1 MAAGRSLKALVGRR
15 RRLDEEGED
24 DEGPVMVDDSQSE
37 GSVLTEMDEGDD
49 EDETGSVGDGQAVSG
64 ANGSVVDA
72 ASEGTANGKPAA
84 KKSRKPRNRAGKKE
98 VGEQGDGLP
107 GQADLFRATADTE
120 AMMKGMKLADAGE
133 GAIQFGE
140 MDEPVHIPANRAQ
153 GGAVVNGRGE
163 RPVDRQK
170 REQPDNKPRR
180 TADPAFIPNR
190 GNFFMHDTR
199 GANGQGPVPNRGAP
213 ARGRG
218 RGVPPSAVPSAPLNP
233 SQRQEKASEM
243 PWKHDLHEVIN
254 EESQAAAAQNT
265 IAQQNREESARIF
278 ARPVLPAQ
286 APRQPQ
292 QPATLSFDSTIPVA
306 KGQARVLLPGMK
318 SAIMGSELNIKKYI
332 RLPNHRPPLRRDKPV
347 RVFIPN
353 LGPRYIF
360 PSMDR
365 SFIFIPRQMR
375 PNQRGFG
382 NNNYQRNAGGH
393 GYSSRRTSMYG
404 GSIYSA
410 SIAPSRRS
418 SIARD
423 TFSPVSFASGF
434 GGQSRPVV
442 RLPHNGQFMSNNAS
456 PAGPLSGH
464 QTPTGQVL
472 HTYPLPQNGPTFNTP
487 LSTVHQPRPQK
498 QFSVTG
504 IESPAAL
511 HQAKTPAIDE
521 QQPFQN
527 QLPTHMSEQP
537 AYHQHPQAHF
547 YPQQPQYGYSN
558 QINQAGTP
566 LSGIPENTMNVQAF
580 QQPAMYYPQYPT
592 QQNMYYQPPMHMYMP
607 QAQGYMAPQQQA
619 PTQSHHEPTPRGAES
634 QQQQQQAAPPQP
646 EDAAP
651 SGMVAHES
659 NGMVF
664 YLPAAEAQ
672 QQSTQEHYQPAES
685 FVPSYA
691 MPGLPPPTPAPDTS
705 YYYPMDM
712 SQAMYYP
719 QQQPQQ

>member
-1 MAAGRSLKALVGRR
+1 MAAGRSLKTLVGRR

-24 DEGPVMVDDSQSE
+24 DEGPVMVEDSQSE
-37 GSVLTEMDEGDD
+37 GSVLTEMDEGD
-49 EDETGSVGDGQAVSG
+49 EEEEVASLGDGQAVPG
-64 ANGSVVDA
+64 ANGSA
-72 ASEGTANGKPAA
+72 TSGGPENGTRSTKKP
-84 KKSRKPRNRAGKKE
+84 RKPKSKAGKKSASE
-98 VGEQGDGLP
+98 KTDEA
-107 GQADLFRATADTE
+107 ADSTGLFRATADTE
-120 AMMKGMKLADAGE
+120 AMMKGMKLSDAGE

-140 MDEPVHIPANRAQ
+140 MDEPVHIPSSSRIQAGTAASGRADRPANRQ
-153 GGAVVNGRGE
+153 KQE
-163 RPVDRQK
+163 QQESRQK
-170 REQPDNKPRR
+170 RG
-180 TADPAFIPNR
+180 ADPASFIPNR

-199 GANGQGPVPNRGAP
+199 GAPNGQGPAPNRGGP

-218 RGVPPSAVPSAPLNP
+218 RGAPMGAAPNAPPVAA
-233 SQRQEKASEM
+233 QRSDKASEM

-254 EESQAAAAQNT
+254 EESETAANPRLAT
-265 IAQQNREESARIF
+265 AQQQRDESARVF
-278 ARPVLPAQ
+278 GRPVLPAQ
-286 APRQPQ
+286 QPRQVP
-292 QPATLSFDSTIPVA
+292 PATISFDCTIPLA

-318 SAIMGSELNIKKYI
+318 TAIMGSELSIKKYV

-382 NNNYQRNAGGH
+382 NSNYQRNTGGY

-404 GSIYSA
+404 GSMYSA
-410 SIAPSRRS
+410 SVAPSRRS

-442 RLPHNGQFMSNNAS
+442 RLPHNGQFVSNTAS

-464 QTPTGQVL
+464 QTPTGQVM
-472 HTYPLPQNGPTFNTP
+472 HTYPLPQNVPTFNTP
-487 LSTVHQPRPQK
+487 MSTVHQPRPQK

-511 HQAKTPAIDE
+511 QQARTPVQDE
-521 QQPFQN
+521 HQPFQN
-527 QLPTHMSEQP
+527 QLPTHMADQQGYS
-537 AYHQHPQAHF
+537 QHPQAPF
-547 YPQQPQYGYSN
+547 YPQQSHYGYPN
-558 QINQAGTP
+558 HANQAGTP
-566 LSGIPENTMNVQAF
+566 LSGIPENSMNA
-580 QQPAMYYPQYPT
+580 QQYQHPGMYYPQYPAH
-592 QQNMYYQPPMHMYMP
+592 QQMYYPPPMPMYMP
-607 QAQGYMAPQQQA
+607 QSQGYMPPQQQQ
-619 PTQSHHEPTPRGAES
+619 PSSQSHHEQAQRPES
-634 QQQQQQAAPPQP
+634 QQQQQH
-646 EDAAP
+646 DDSAP

-664 YLPAAEAQ
+664 YLPASEAQ
-672 QQSTQEHYQPAES
+672 QQPTQEHYQPAES

-691 MPGLPPPTPAPDTS
+691 MPGLPPPTPAPDAS

-712 SQAMYYP
+712 NQAMYYP
-719 QQQPQQ
+719 QQPQQ

>member
-49 EDETGSVGDGQAVSG
+49 EDEAGSVADGQAVSG
-64 ANGSVVDA
+64 ANGSGSVADG
-72 ASEGTANGKPAA
+72 ASEGTANGRPTT
-84 KKSRKPRNRAGKKE
+84 KKSRKTRNKTGKKE
-98 VGEQGDGLP
+98 GELAD
-107 GQADLFRATADTE
+107 QADLFRATADTE
-120 AMMKGMKLADAGE
+120 AMMKGVRLADVGE

-140 MDEPVHIPANRAQ
+140 MDEPVHIPSASRAQ

-170 REQPDNKPRR
+170 REQLDNRPKR

-218 RGVPPSAVPSAPLNP
+218 RGVPPNAVPSAPLNP
-233 SQRQEKASEM
+233 PQRQEKASEM

-254 EESQAAAAQNT
+254 EESQAAAAAQNKM
-265 IAQQNREESARIF
+265 AQQHREDSARIF

-286 APRQPQ
+286 APRQSQ

-318 SAIMGSELNIKKYI
+318 SAVMGSELNIKKYI

-382 NNNYQRNAGGH
+382 NNNYQQRNAGGH

-410 SIAPSRRS
+410 SIAASRRS

-434 GGQSRPVV
+434 GGQSGPVV

-527 QLPTHMSEQP
+527 QLPTHMAEQT

-566 LSGIPENTMNVQAF
+566 LSGIPEVQAF
-580 QQPAMYYPQYPT
+580 QQNAMYYPQYPT

-607 QAQGYMAPQQQA
+607 QAQGYMP
-619 PTQSHHEPTPRGAES
+619 P
-634 QQQQQQAAPPQP
+634 QQQQQATSQQPPHDSTQSQHQQAPPQQQQQDDP
-646 EDAAP
+646 AAAP

-664 YLPAAEAQ
+664 YLPASEAQ
-672 QQSTQEHYQPAES
+672 QQSQSSQEHYQPAES

-691 MPGLPPPTPAPDTS
+691 MPGLPPPTPAPDAS
-705 YYYPMDM
+705 YYYPTMDM
-712 SQAMYYP
+712 GQAMYYP
-719 QQQPQQ
+719 QQQQQ

>member
-49 EDETGSVGDGQAVSG
+49 EEDAGSLGDDQAVSG
-64 ANGSVVDA
+64 ANGSAADA
-72 ASEGTANGKPAA
+72 ASEGPTNGTRPT
-84 KKSRKPRNRAGKKE
+84 KKSRKPKSKTGKKE
-98 VGEQGDGLP
+98 VGEQADEGTDQAGLF
-107 GQADLFRATADTE
+107 QITADTE
-120 AMMKGMKLADAGE
+120 AMMKGMSLSDAGG

-140 MDEPVHIPANRAQ
+140 MDEPVQVPGRAHA
-153 GGAVVNGRGE
+153 GATANGRAE
-163 RPVDRQK
+163 RPSDRQK
-170 REQPDNKPRR
+170 REHQEYRQKR
-180 TADPAFIPNR
+180 TADPAFIPSR

-199 GANGQGPVPNRGAP
+199 GTPNGQGPAPNRGTP
-213 ARGRG
+213 TRGRG
-218 RGVPPSAVPSAPLNP
+218 RGALLGAPPSAPPNP
-233 SQRQEKASEM
+233 VQRSEKASEM

-254 EESQAAAAQNT
+254 EESQGAAQNKVAT
-265 IAQQNREESARIF
+265 SQQYRDDSARVF
-278 ARPVLPAQ
+278 ARPVLPPQ
-286 APRQPQ
+286 APRQT

-306 KGQARVLLPGMK
+306 KGQARVSLPGMK
-318 SAIMGSELNIKKYI
+318 TASMGSELSIKKYI

-347 RVFIPN
+347 RVFIPG

-382 NNNYQRNAGGH
+382 NSNYQRNTGGY
-393 GYSSRRTSMYG
+393 GFSSRRTSMYG
-404 GSIYSA
+404 GSMYSA
-410 SIAPSRRS
+410 SVAPSRRS

-434 GGQSRPVV
+434 AGQSRPVV
-442 RLPHNGQFMSNNAS
+442 RLPHNGQFLSNATS
-456 PAGPLSGH
+456 PAGPLSGN

-472 HTYPLPQNGPTFNTP
+472 HTYPLPQNVPTFNTP

-511 HQAKTPAIDE
+511 HQARSPAGDE

-527 QLPTHMSEQP
+527 QLPTHMVEQQ
-537 AYHQHPQAHF
+537 AYSQHPAQF
-547 YPQQPQYGYSN
+547 YPQQPYHGYLN
-558 QINQAGTP
+558 QVNQANTP
-566 LSGIPENTMNVQAF
+566 LSGIPENAMNAQHF
-580 QQPAMYYPQYPT
+580 QQSAIYYPQYPN
-592 QQNMYYQPPMHMYMP
+592 QQNMYYPQSMPTYMP
-607 QAQGYMAPQQQA
+607 PSQGYMGPQQQA
-619 PTQSHHEPTPRGAES
+619 AAPSHPEQAPRLES
-634 QQQQQQAAPPQP
+634 QHQQA
-646 EDAAP
+646 DDSAP

-664 YLPAAEAQ
+664 YLPASEAQ
-672 QQSTQEHYQPAES
+672 QQPTQEHYQPAES

-691 MPGLPPPTPAPDTS
+691 MPGLPPPTPAPDAS
-705 YYYPMDM
+705 YYYPVDM
-712 SQAMYYP
+712 SQGMYYP
-719 QQQPQQ
+719 PQQQQ

>member
-37 GSVLTEMDEGDD
+37 GSVLTEMEEGDD
-49 EDETGSVGDGQAVSG
+49 EDEAGSIADDQAVSG
-64 ANGSVVDA
+64 ANGSTVDG
-72 ASEGTANGKPAA
+72 ASESGANGKPVA

-98 VGEQGDGLP
+98 AGEQADESA

-140 MDEPVHIPANRAQ
+140 MDEPVRIPSANRAQ
-153 GGAVVNGRGE
+153 GSAAANGRSE
-163 RPVDRQK
+163 RPVERQK
-170 REQPDNKPRR
+170 REQQDNKPKR

-199 GANGQGPVPNRGAP
+199 GPANGQGPLPNRGAP
-213 ARGRG
+213 GRGRG
-218 RGVPPSAVPSAPLNP
+218 RGVPPSTVPSAPLNP
-233 SQRQEKASEM
+233 VQRQEKASEM

-254 EESQAAAAQNT
+254 EESQAEAAAQNRL
-265 IAQQNREESARIF
+265 AQQHREDSARIF

-286 APRQPQ
+286 APRQAQ
-292 QPATLSFDSTIPVA
+292 QPATLSFDCTIPMA

-318 SAIMGSELNIKKYI
+318 SAVMGSELSIKKYI

-347 RVFIPN
+347 RVFIQN

-382 NNNYQRNAGGH
+382 NNNYQRNTGGH

-404 GSIYSA
+404 GSMYSA

-442 RLPHNGQFMSNNAS
+442 RLPHNGQFFSNTAS

-511 HQAKTPAIDE
+511 HQARTPAIDE

-527 QLPTHMSEQP
+527 QLPTHMAEQQ
-537 AYHQHPQAHF
+537 AYPQHPQAHF
-547 YPQQPQYGYSN
+547 YPQQLQYGYPN
-558 QINQAGTP
+558 QINQASTP
-566 LSGIPENTMNVQAF
+566 LSGIPENTMNAQAS
-580 QQPAMYYPQYPT
+580 QQQGMYYPQYPA
-592 QQNMYYQPPMHMYMP
+592 QQNMYYQPPMQMYMP
-607 QAQGYMAPQQQA
+607 QVQGYMASQQQA
-619 PTQSHHEPTPRGAES
+619 PTQSHHEPAQRTES
-634 QQQQQQAAPPQP
+634 QQQAPPQQ

-664 YLPAAEAQ
+664 YIPAAEAQ
-672 QQSTQEHYQPAES
+672 QQPTQEHYQPAES

-705 YYYPMDM
+705 YYYPMNM

-719 QQQPQQ
+719 QQPQQ